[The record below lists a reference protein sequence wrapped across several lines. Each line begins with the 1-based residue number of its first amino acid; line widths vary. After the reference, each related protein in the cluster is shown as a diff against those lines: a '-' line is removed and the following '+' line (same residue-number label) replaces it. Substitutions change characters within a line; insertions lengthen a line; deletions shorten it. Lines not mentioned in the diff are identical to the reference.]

1 MLPCATK
8 AQEGCQEAW
17 PSPAS
22 ALCGR
27 QRIFFAGLRTC
38 CPGTLLMP
46 ACSCNLP
53 PRPKQP
59 ATAGFEPAPGRGV
72 ECFRVPPRLKKG
84 AKKRGQARLRPCAA
98 AKGFFLAGFEPA
110 ARAPSKV
117 LYGYKNLL
125 ISPKHSKTNCSPVSW
140 NFFAQQSCPEHS

>member
-1 MLPCATK
+1 
-8 AQEGCQEAW
+8 
-17 PSPAS
+17 
-22 ALCGR
+22 
-27 QRIFFAGLRTC
+27 
-38 CPGTLLMP
+38 MP

-84 AKKRGQARLRPCAA
+84 AKKRGQARLRPCTA

-117 LYGYKNLL
+117 LYGYKIYLYLQSIPKPIAHQCPGTFSPNNLAL
-125 ISPKHSKTNCSPVSW
+125 NI
-140 NFFAQQSCPEHS
+140 PEHIRIRTHNTKKWYHWKHWYP